1 MRKRRLLLFVL
12 ICILSVSLTSCIIIP
27 LRRHYTYSADK
38 VSSIRFYDLRDSEN
52 RGSRFYEEETPVYT
66 LPDEQNKEFLK
77 DFSKITFK
85 DTIVIVLA
93 AMDPSFYYGD
103 WVVEIVFA
111 DGSYSFYSTGGFGET
126 FNANGECVK
135 TNHYSADDE
144 DLEKLI
150 GKYYEQIDEMAT

>member
-1 MRKRRLLLFVL
+1 MKKKRLILFVL
-12 ICILSVSLTSCIIIP
+12 ISILSVCLTSCIIIP
-27 LRRHYTYSADK
+27 LRRHYTYSADE
-38 VSSIRFYDLRDSEN
+38 VSSVRFYDLRDSE
-52 RGSRFYEEETPVYT
+52 SRTTGFFEEETPVCT
-66 LPDEQNKEFLK
+66 LPDEQIKEFLA
-77 DFSKITFK
+77 DFSRIKFK
-85 DTIVIVLA
+85 DSIIIVLA
-93 AMDPSFYYGD
+93 AVDPSFCYGP

>member
-111 DGSYSFYSTGGFGET
+111 DGSYSFYSTSGYGET
-126 FNANGECVK
+126 FNSDGK
-135 TNHYSADDE
+135 SIGSNHFSCDE
-144 DLEKLI
+144 KVLIKLME
-150 GKYYEQIDEMAT
+150 KYYDIWAV